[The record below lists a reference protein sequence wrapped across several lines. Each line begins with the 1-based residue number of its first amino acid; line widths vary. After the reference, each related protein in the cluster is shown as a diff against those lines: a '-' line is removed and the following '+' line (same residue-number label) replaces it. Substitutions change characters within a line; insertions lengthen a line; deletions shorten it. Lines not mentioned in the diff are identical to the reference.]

1 MIKLD
6 RKLINKMKYI
16 LNNIKGLEFVA
27 LIGSLAERGETYHDL
42 DIAIKTGKRN
52 KYPILCK
59 VIQDLSRELSIKEE
73 QIDIIDL
80 DRADLELKK
89 K

>member
-27 LIGSLAERGETYHDL
+27 LIGSLAERGKTY
-42 DIAIKTGKRN
+42 IT
-52 KYPILCK
+52 
-59 VIQDLSRELSIKEE
+59 SI
-73 QIDIIDL
+73 
-80 DRADLELKK
+80 
-89 K
+89 